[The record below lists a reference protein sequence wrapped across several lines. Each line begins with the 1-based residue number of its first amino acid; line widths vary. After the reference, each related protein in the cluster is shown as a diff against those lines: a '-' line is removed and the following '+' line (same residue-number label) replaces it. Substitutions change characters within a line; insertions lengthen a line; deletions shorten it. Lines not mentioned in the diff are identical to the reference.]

1 MAGWTRFAP
10 TVMLAAAAL
19 DPFSFFQPTVLLQP
33 RDRELLAGGRP
44 FARIVQAPSGHVAVF
59 AAVPSTIDGARLAVW
74 TNDIVELKRSK
85 IVREIGR
92 FSATPRLE
100 DLAGLTLDKDDADT
114 IAGCRGER
122 CGIKL
127 SPNEVATMRLAMG
140 RDRVGPAAQQAF
152 REVVLAR
159 ALAYLAHGRTSAPP
173 PSFLLTNWPEVGR
186 DLPEFPRRIVSGS
199 ESFLYWAKD
208 HFGGKP
214 IVSVTHVTIVRGE
227 RTGDPEVLVAG
238 RQVFATHYMDGG
250 WSLTALMRGEQSN
263 YLTYTN
269 QSEIDL
275 LDGWYGGL
283 VRRIMERRL
292 REEAAEALDGVR
304 RRLESG
310 LPPMSATPSHE

>member
-1 MAGWTRFAP
+1 
-10 TVMLAAAAL
+10 MLAAATL

-44 FARIVQAPSGHVAVF
+44 FARIIQAPAGRVSVF
-59 AAVPSTIDGARLAVW
+59 AAVPSTIDGSRLVSW
-74 TNDIVELKRSK
+74 TQDIVELKKSK

-114 IAGCRGER
+114 IAGCRGGK
-122 CGIKL
+122 CGIKMT
-127 SPNEVATMRLAMG
+127 PNEVAAIRLAVQ
-140 RDRVGPAAQQAF
+140 RERLGPAAQQAF
-152 REVVLAR
+152 REVVLGRAR
-159 ALAYLAHGRTSAPP
+159 AYLENGRDTAAPP
-173 PSFLLTNWPEVGR
+173 AFLLTNWPAVGR
-186 DLPEFPRRIVSGS
+186 DLPEYPRRIVPGS

-208 HFGGKP
+208 YFGGKP
-214 IVSVTHVTIVRGE
+214 IVSITHVTIVRGE
-227 RTGDPEVLVAG
+227 DATDPDALVAG

-250 WSLTALMRGEQSN
+250 WSLTALMRGEESN

-269 QSEIDL
+269 QSGIDL
-275 LDGWYGGL
+275 LEGWYGGL
-283 VRRIMERRL
+283 VRRIMEPRL

-310 LPPMSATPSHE
+310 LPPMSTGTTHE

>member
-10 TVMLAAAAL
+10 TLMLAAATL
-19 DPFSFFQPTVLLQP
+19 DPFWFFQPTVSLQP

-44 FARIVQAPSGHVAVF
+44 FARIVQAPAGHVGVF
-59 AAVPSTIDGARLAVW
+59 AAVPSTIDGSRLVSW
-74 TNDIVELKRSK
+74 TQDIVELKKSK
-85 IVREIGR
+85 IMREIGR
-92 FSATPRLE
+92 FSATPRIE

-114 IAGCRGER
+114 IAGCRGEK

-127 SPNEVATMRLAMG
+127 TSNEVAAIRVTIGRERL
-140 RDRVGPAAQQAF
+140 GPATQHAF

-159 ALAYLAHGRTSAPP
+159 ARAYLEHGRTGAAP
-173 PSFLLTNWPEVGR
+173 PSFLLTNWPTVGR
-186 DLPEFPRRIVSGS
+186 DLPDFPRRIVPGS

-214 IVSVTHVTIVRGE
+214 VVSITHVTIVRGE
-227 RTGDPEVLVAG
+227 AAADPDALVAG

-250 WSLTALMRGEQSN
+250 WSLTALMRGESSN

-269 QSEIDL
+269 QSEVDL

-292 REEAAEALDGVR
+292 REETAEALDGVR

-310 LPPMSATPSHE
+310 LPPMSAGTTHE